1 MRLIPRAL
9 LLVGSLAASLA
20 AQDTGFSINGGL
32 ISALDS
38 LKKATNKS
46 TAFQIGTDYHT
57 KVWSTEVPARVGL
70 TLASMPG
77 SEWNGLKTSLTLAQL
92 HGDLILD
99 GPGVAWHPV
108 LGLSVN
114 HYGMKRTGVEN
125 LGDPDVNPD
134 GYLDHDHHFPV
145 RDVKGLKIGF
155 RLGLDYSVSRNVEL
169 ELMFQQTE
177 LAGKDLTDPQVRAG
191 GINPAWFE
199 FNVRY
204 RF

>member
-9 LLVGSLAASLA
+9 LLGSLVAPLA
-20 AQDTGFSINGGL
+20 AQDSSFSVNVGL

-38 LKKATNKS
+38 LKKATNNS
-46 TAFQIGTDYHT
+46 TALQLGADYHT

-77 SEWNGLKTSLTLAQL
+77 KDWNGLKTSLTLLQL
-92 HGDLILD
+92 HGDLVLD
-99 GPGVAWHPV
+99 GPGTAWHPV
-108 LGLSVN
+108 LGMSLN
-114 HYGMKRTGVEN
+114 HYSMSRNGTEN
-125 LGDPDVNPD
+125 LLDP
-134 GYLDHDHHFPV
+134 LDKDHHFPV
-145 RDVKGLKIGF
+145 RDVKGMKIGL
-155 RLGLDYSVSRNVEL
+155 RLGLDYTVSRNVGL

-177 LAGKDLTDPQVRAG
+177 LAGKDLTDPMVRAG
-191 GINPAWFE
+191 GINPAWLE